1 MNQSNSVNY
10 YPDETKLKSTA
21 HPLIFYDEQ
30 DKLVKKIECGSLSQF
45 QLRVKQI
52 KHQEQLEIS
61 LKQFQK
67 YYPCLLEIIKYTT
80 QQQSSGSSPL
90 YVQYKC
96 NSKSNSLLNILKQKL
111 SKEDKRN
118 FFFQLLELAQIHKNL
133 TIVHKNMKPSNIIWD
148 DNKFYLIDFGYMKDS
163 KEDIQLTL
171 RKNYIDP
178 INQDQMRN
186 LYPYLSNSFIA
197 QLHNAKGDKIKIE
210 KIVKLRILEDIQ
222 KEDRYA
228 LGIMMLELFGN
239 FEKFYQ
245 KCDLNSC
252 YQQSFKREE
261 QIKVILHDQNN
272 IQDFGTQIIDKI
284 SEIIKNIIF
293 NDEIPEKFQQLKI
306 DVEEQ
311 FKKTKISEESKR
323 KIESAEESMRNNQ
336 NIQESI
342 RNNQN
347 IQESAKNAEE
357 SMKNNQNSKYQNTE
371 ESFRANLSFADDQL
385 INLIE
390 KEQKTILNHK
400 MNQEENQY
408 IKNLIENECYEFDEN
423 LLYYLDKEELINYLS
438 KIGDSYPKL
447 KQKAKHV
454 QALYRRYDKKEIIS
468 ELCIEDKYYILQLYT
483 HDDNTQVLQ
492 EYEKEIQEMNKK
504 HQKDFKFNQ
513 IEKSLTK
520 KRIQQVSQLNL
531 ENQEDHYD
539 RPNTQTTVQSNN
551 RFKEIDHFSNPNQES
566 DSLKQFIQPSSK
578 IQFIEVLQKQ
588 IPEIKI
594 FIDYYKIMN
603 LKKENMNNQINN
615 WDFDENQEK
624 PINLND
630 MIMALEKNS
639 QQWWGIYINQ
649 LLIGQF
655 SQNNYEDFQ
664 FKGKIIQQNQN
675 GDIILYFNVTIVNL
689 RQDLKMEGNN
699 VIKYIYQRNT
709 FKLLEIYSGELR
721 NNKKNGEGIN
731 LEITKNEIIKY
742 KGCWKDDKKNGNCAS
757 FERIQQDCSFQKDN
771 QNASFDYDWSNFTG
785 NFVNDQIKYG
795 QVQDLKVQVQGYFFC
810 NSTLRLLNKSGQY
823 IFQINFLKCL
833 KEISSKMRSFCCC
846 KHD

>member
-1 MNQSNSVNY
+1 MNKSNSVNY

-21 HPLIFYDEQ
+21 HPLIFYNDQ
-30 DKLVKKIECGSLSQF
+30 DKLVKKIECGSLIQF
-45 QLRVKQI
+45 QQRVKQI
-52 KHQEQLEIS
+52 KHQEQLEGK
-61 LKQFQK
+61 LKRYKK
-67 YYPCLLEIIKYTT
+67 YQTCLVEIEQYTT
-80 QQQSSGSSPL
+80 QQKSSGSSPL

-111 SKEDKRN
+111 SKEDKIN
-118 FFFQLLELAQIHKNL
+118 YFFQLLELAQIHKYL

-148 DNKFYLIDFGYMKDS
+148 DNKFYLIDFGYMDDYNQ
-163 KEDIQLTL
+163 EIFTC

-197 QLHNAKGDKIKIE
+197 ELHNAKGDKNKIQQIVE
-210 KIVKLRILEDIQ
+210 AKTYKIIQ

-245 KCDLNSC
+245 KCDLHSC

-306 DVEEQ
+306 DVEEY
-311 FKKTKISEESKR
+311 FKE
-323 KIESAEESMRNNQ
+323 
-336 NIQESI
+336 QE
-342 RNNQN
+342 
-347 IQESAKNAEE
+347 KFF
-357 SMKNNQNSKYQNTE
+357 TE
-371 ESFRANLSFADDQL
+371 ESFRQTIINNLSFQEDQGNF
-385 INLIE
+385 IQ
-390 KEQKTILNHK
+390 EQNKQKATLDNK
-400 MNQEENQY
+400 MNHEENEY
-408 IKNLIENECYEFDEN
+408 IKGLIMNKCYEFDEN
-423 LLYYLDKEELINYLS
+423 LLYYLDKEELNNYLLN
-438 KIGDSYPKL
+438 IGESFTNL
-447 KQKAKHV
+447 KKKAKHIKG
-454 QALYRRYDKKEIIS
+454 LYKQYEQLEINSNI
-468 ELCIEDKYYILQLYT
+468 LEDIYYILQLYSND
-483 HDDNTQVLQ
+483 HNNQICLK
-492 EYEKEIQEMNKK
+492 YEKEIQEMNKK
-504 HQKDFKFNQ
+504 DQKDFKFNQ
-513 IEKSLTK
+513 INKSLTK

-551 RFKEIDHFSNPNQES
+551 RIQRIESQLDNISNPNQES

-578 IQFIEVLQKQ
+578 IQFIEVLQNQ

-594 FIDYYKIMN
+594 FIDYYQIMN

-624 PINLND
+624 PINLNN

-639 QQWWGIYINQ
+639 LQWWGLYKHQ

-675 GDIILYFNVTIVNL
+675 GDIILYFNVTIYNL
-689 RQDLKMEGNN
+689 VQDLKMEGKN

-771 QNASFDYDWSNFTG
+771 QNPSFDYDWSNFTG

-846 KHD
+846 EHD